1 MDLILLKSNLSNG
14 YYIQLLLNYLIPLY
28 KLLEAKLI
36 KSLLQNIN

>member
-14 YYIQLLLNYLIPLY
+14 YYMQLLLNYLIALY
-28 KLLEAKLI
+28 KLLEAKLL